1 MSTLLEKLSEKQSMK
16 PESQQ
21 NMGTSCLHCPH
32 ANIHRGMGVWSWLQK
47 KWNKLG
53 EDNMTDEEFL
63 KEFCLEDETE
73 NPEDES
79 KESCDW
85 DEVEDGDYTDEMV
98 IDELKDDLFHMYVL
112 LEMENI
118 LMNMFLH
125 DSFDM
130 EEKLQEASNVFNSMA
145 GDIYTKWERMFGAD
159 LKGRR

>member
-1 MSTLLEKLSEKQSMK
+1 
-16 PESQQ
+16 
-21 NMGTSCLHCPH
+21 
-32 ANIHRGMGVWSWLQK
+32 
-47 KWNKLG
+47 
-53 EDNMTDEEFL
+53 MTDEEFL

-130 EEKLQEASNVFNSMA
+130 EEKLQEASNVFNSRA

>member
-1 MSTLLEKLSEKQSMK
+1 
-16 PESQQ
+16 
-21 NMGTSCLHCPH
+21 
-32 ANIHRGMGVWSWLQK
+32 
-47 KWNKLG
+47 
-53 EDNMTDEEFL
+53 MTDEEFL

-73 NPEDES
+73 NLEDES

-85 DEVEDGDYTDEMV
+85 DEVEDGECTDEMV